1 MELNFARP
9 LAEVAIA
16 LLTAY
21 AVYAIIVGGFGSALK
36 LRTTW
41 MEKLEA
47 VGGVLVLVG
56 AALLSRG
63 DLDTATALCFFGTST
78 FVVPRLILIA
88 RRAFDG

>member
-9 LAEVAIA
+9 LVEVAIA

-21 AVYAIIVGGFGSALK
+21 AVYAIIVVGFGSALK

-56 AALLSRG
+56 VALLSKG
-63 DLDTATALCFFGTST
+63 DLDTATALVFFGAST
-78 FVVPRLILIA
+78 FTVPRLILIA

>member
-1 MELNFARP
+1 MEFDLAR
-9 LAEVAIA
+9 LLVEVAVA
-16 LLTAY
+16 LMTAY

-56 AALLSRG
+56 AALLSKG
-63 DLDTATALCFFGTST
+63 DLDAAAALFFFGAST

-88 RRAFDG
+88 RRAFNG